1 MSMER
6 VIQASLP
13 WLGVLL
19 AVLLVITYVPAISL
33 IVPRWLGLI

>member
-1 MSMER
+1 
-6 VIQASLP
+6 
-13 WLGVLL
+13 VLL